1 MSGNYFLGYIL
12 VFAAGAL
19 QGTFMLPMKFLKRWS
34 WENIW
39 LVFSTAAYLI
49 FPWMLAIIAIPNLR
63 AVYAS
68 TSSGSL
74 VLVGLFGLGWGLGTL
89 TFGLGA
95 ARLGMAL
102 GFAVIIGLTAVTG
115 SLIPMIV
122 LSPERLT
129 QPQGR
134 LTMGAL
140 ALVVLGI
147 FLCAWAGKLRDAGRD
162 QAASHGHRSY
172 AVGLIICIVS
182 GLLSACANLGFAFGS
197 EVVTKAIQHGASEA
211 LAGNALWALITFP
224 LFLCNAGY
232 CLWLVRKQG
241 TSKLFAAEG
250 TQSYWLLAGLMG
262 ALWIAGFVCY
272 APGARWL
279 GSLGASVGWAVMMST
294 MVITANLWGFVT
306 GEWRGAGTN
315 AVRYLGAGVAML
327 TVAICV
333 VGYANYR

>member
-211 LAGNALWALITFP
+211 LAGNATSNS
-224 LFLCNAGY
+224 LC
-232 CLWLVRKQG
+232 LR
-241 TSKLFAAEG
+241 
-250 TQSYWLLAGLMG
+250 
-262 ALWIAGFVCY
+262 
-272 APGARWL
+272 
-279 GSLGASVGWAVMMST
+279 
-294 MVITANLWGFVT
+294 
-306 GEWRGAGTN
+306 
-315 AVRYLGAGVAML
+315 
-327 TVAICV
+327 
-333 VGYANYR
+333 